1 MLEKKP
7 GSEAAATSAVADL
20 SEALRRAGA
29 ELPAADY
36 AGGTSPLKAVEE
48 ALTAPI
54 GRPICTTHSAALAGE
69 LVAKGESIK
78 AQVADI
84 DAQIEALEAQREDL
98 MLAYSM
104 ISHAMTARETGARN

>member
-1 MLEKKP
+1 MSKQPEKTDP
-7 GSEAAATSAVADL
+7 EDGVDIAEAM
-20 SEALRRAGA
+20 RRADA
-29 ELPAADY
+29 NIA
-36 AGGTSPLKAVEE
+36 PLKAVEA
-48 ALTAPI
+48 ALAAPI
-54 GRPICTTHSAALAGE
+54 GRPICTTHSTAFAGE

-104 ISHAMTARETGARN
+104 ISHALTARETGARNGA